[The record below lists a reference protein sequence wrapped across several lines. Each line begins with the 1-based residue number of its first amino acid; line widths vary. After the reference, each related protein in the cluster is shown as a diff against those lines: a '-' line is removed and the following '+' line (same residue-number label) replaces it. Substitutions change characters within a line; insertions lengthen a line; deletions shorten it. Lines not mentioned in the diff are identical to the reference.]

1 MPGSHIPAAIA
12 RRLTQ
17 PPFTA
22 GQFTPTQFAS
32 AADKAAF
39 ANKLV
44 RFLARDC
51 PEAAFTKGFYR
62 ALSNSFG
69 HIAHYNLAGFYGE
82 FFRTTADK
90 IAFVRQTIEYP
101 AYGVPEFTFCDV
113 ERAVRTRV
121 GASGLLMHLR
131 VLRDAETEQ
140 AERAQLERLK
150 AKYEPQAE
158 PMARRESP
166 RRNPF
171 DLTQGN

>member
-1 MPGSHIPAAIA
+1 MPDSHVPASIA

-22 GQFTPTQFAS
+22 GQFTPTQFTS

-44 RFLARDC
+44 RFLAQDC
-51 PEAAFTKGFYR
+51 PEPSFTKGLYR

-82 FFRTTADK
+82 FFRTTTDK

-101 AYGVPEFTFCDV
+101 AYGLPEFTFCDV
-113 ERAVRTRV
+113 ERAVGTRV

-150 AKYEPQAE
+150 AKYEPQTE
-158 PMARRESP
+158 PMARREP
-166 RRNPF
+166 PQRNPF